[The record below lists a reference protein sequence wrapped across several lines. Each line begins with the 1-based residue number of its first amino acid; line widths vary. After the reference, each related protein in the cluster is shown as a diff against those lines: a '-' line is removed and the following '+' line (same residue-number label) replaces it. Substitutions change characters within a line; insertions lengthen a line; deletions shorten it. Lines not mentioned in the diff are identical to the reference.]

1 MPRQHFLSATLL
13 FVALP
18 ALADN
23 VNMYF
28 DSASSGATWNDSTT
42 ANWSATPG
50 GPYTSVIGTYNIA
63 NFEGTGAAVNSAGVN
78 VNGLAFNAN
87 GYTIQSGAVNFGS
100 PGGGPAVTVATG
112 VLATITSN
120 IGKAGGST
128 YLRKEGEG
136 ALSITGASVQL
147 DSLTVNTGTFQFN
160 GGTMAF
166 GAGLNLGNTAV
177 AGTGV
182 FALDGGTVNV
192 TGGNN
197 IFSNNATA
205 SSVFTQTGGTFNLTG
220 GGYLYMGNQGAPVQT
235 VAISGGVFNA
245 ANTGSQF
252 LAIRGN
258 ASITVS
264 GTAAATFNNLQ
275 IGHPTVGGAGTVNL
289 DGGSLTLASMGRNN
303 GTGTFNF
310 NGGLLRASADSA
322 TYFQNLTR
330 ANVRDGG
337 ARIDT
342 QAFNTTI
349 AQVLAHSDIGG
360 DAATDGGLTKSGAG
374 ILTLT
379 SGANTYTGATTIN
392 QGTIDV
398 RTAVGSLPSAS
409 AVTVAGG
416 AALTHTLNGATIAN
430 SVSGNGTWT
439 LNVLSGAIN
448 NFGLT
453 GTNAGFTG
461 AINIGAGARLIVGSG
476 WTTAAGIPNAS
487 AVIQVANGG
496 SVYYFGGSG
505 ALNNPITLNG
515 DGVAEGAPGPYGALR
530 VDGGVT
536 YGGHVTLGSNA
547 RIGSQSGHGILS
559 GGVTIGANTL
569 TLNTS
574 NSNLTFTGNLTSSAA
589 GAVVKTGTFT
599 AILGGD
605 NSGLLGTVTVTLSNM
620 FLNSATAAS
629 ASAAWVVN
637 AGTLANTL
645 AGTPTH
651 NLGSFGGSGGSL
663 GNNVGGS
670 AVTYSIGALGTDTT
684 YSGTIVNTI
693 GGGGTTALTKVG
705 GGSLTLA
712 GANSYTG
719 NTLVSG
725 GTLVISGSTATA
737 GLIQVSSGATL
748 GGGGSGGVATVADLG
763 VLAPGHTGD
772 NHLLLAELT
781 LSNDAVLRFDLDAPL
796 ADPMSI
802 VPDAASDH
810 VATSGALMLDGK
822 LRINALA
829 GFGTPVSGNRWLLMT
844 ADSGVADGVLEVDTL
859 NSPALSGGLSYL
871 IDADSNPGYVYL
883 AVVPEVGTAS
893 LFLLGLAALLRARK
907 RR

>member
-1 MPRQHFLSATLL
+1 MPRQTLLSATLL
-13 FVALP
+13 FGTLP
-18 ALADN
+18 ALADD

-28 DSASSGATWNDSTT
+28 DSATSGATWDNATT
-42 ANWSATPG
+42 ANWSLTSA
-50 GPYTSVIGTYNIA
+50 GPYNSTIGVWNIA

-78 VNGLAFNAN
+78 VNGIAFNTN
-87 GYTIQSGAVNFGS
+87 GYTIQSGAVTFGS
-100 PGGGPAVTVATG
+100 PSGGPAATVATG
-112 VLATITSN
+112 VSATITSD
-120 IGKAGGST
+120 IGKAGGGT
-128 YLRKEGEG
+128 HLRKEGAG
-136 ALSITGASVQL
+136 ALTITGASVQL
-147 DSLTVNTGTFQFN
+147 DSLTVNAGTFQFN

-166 GAGLNLGNTAV
+166 GNGLNLGNTAV

-197 IFSNNATA
+197 IFSNNAAA

-220 GGYLYMGNQGAPVQT
+220 GGYLYMGNQAAPVQT
-235 VAISGGVFNA
+235 IAVSGGVFNA
-245 ANTGSQF
+245 ANTGAQY

-264 GTAAATFNNLQ
+264 GTASATFNNLQ
-275 IGHPTVGGAGTVNL
+275 IGHPSVGGAGTVNL

-310 NGGLLRASADSA
+310 NGGLLRASAASA

-330 ANVRDGG
+330 ANVRNGG

-349 AQVLAHSDIGG
+349 AQVLAHSDVGG

-392 QGTIDV
+392 EGTVDV

-430 SVSGNGTWT
+430 SVSGGGTWT
-439 LNVLSGAIN
+439 LNVVSGAIN
-448 NFGLT
+448 NFTLT

-461 AINIGAGARLIVGSG
+461 ALNIGAGARLIIGSG
-476 WTTAAGIPNAS
+476 WTTAAGLPGAT
-487 AVIQVANGG
+487 AVVQVANGG
-496 SVYYFGGSG
+496 AVYHTAGSG
-505 ALNNPITLNG
+505 SMSNPITING

-530 VDGGVT
+530 VDGGST
-536 YGGHVTLGSNA
+536 YTGAVTLGGNA
-547 RIGSQSGHGILS
+547 RIGGAGGHGTLT
-559 GGVTIGANTL
+559 GNVTIGAHTL

-574 NSNLTFTGNLTSSAA
+574 NSNLTFTGNLTSTAA
-589 GAVVKTGTFT
+589 GAVVKTGNFT
-599 AILGGD
+599 TILGGD
-605 NSGLLGTVTVTLSNM
+605 NSGLLGTVTVAQSNL

-637 AGTLANTL
+637 LGNLANTL
-645 AGTPTH
+645 AGNPTYS
-651 NLGSFGGSGGSL
+651 LGSLGGTGGSL

-684 YSGTIVNTI
+684 YAGNIVNTI
-693 GGGGTTALTKVG
+693 GGGGTTAITKVG

-748 GGGGSGGVATVADLG
+748 GGGGSGGLATVADLG

-772 NHLLLAELT
+772 NHLLLAELN
-781 LSNDAVLRFDLDAPL
+781 LSGDAVLRFDLDAPL

-810 VATSGALMLDGK
+810 VATTGALMLDGK

-844 ADSGVADGVLEVDTL
+844 ANGGVADGVLEVDTL

-883 AVVPEVGTAS
+883 AVVPEGGTAT

>member
-1 MPRQHFLSATLL
+1 MPRQYLVRAAL
-13 FVALP
+13 FFVTLP

-28 DSASSGATWNDSTT
+28 DSAVSGATWDNATT
-42 ANWSATPG
+42 ANWSAAPG

-78 VNGLAFNAN
+78 INGLAFNAN
-87 GYTIQSGAVNFGS
+87 GYTIQSGTVTFGS
-100 PGGGPAVTVATG
+100 PAGGPAATLATG
-112 VLATITSN
+112 VSATITSN
-120 IGKAGGST
+120 IGKAGGGT
-128 YLRKEGEG
+128 HLRKEGAGELG
-136 ALSITGASVQL
+136 ISGASVQL
-147 DSLTVNTGTFQFN
+147 DSLTVNTGTFRFN

-166 GAGLNLGNTAV
+166 GNGLNLGNTAV

-197 IFSNNATA
+197 IFSNNASA
-205 SSVFTQTGGTFNLTG
+205 SFVFTQTAGTFNLTG
-220 GGYLYMGNQGAPVQT
+220 GGYLYMGNMGAPVQT
-235 VAISGGVFNA
+235 IGISGGVFNA

-275 IGHPTVGGAGTVNL
+275 IGHPSVGGAGTVNL

-330 ANVRDGG
+330 ANVRNGG

-342 QAFNTTI
+342 QAFNATI

-360 DAATDGGLTKSGAG
+360 DAATDGGLTKSGTG

-379 SGANTYTGATTIN
+379 SGANTYTGATAIN
-392 QGTIDV
+392 QGTLDV
-398 RTAVGSLPSAS
+398 RTGVNSVPAAS
-409 AVTVAGG
+409 AITVAGG

-430 SVSGNGTWT
+430 SVGGGGTWT
-439 LNVLSGAIN
+439 LNVVSGAIN

-453 GTNAGFTG
+453 GNNAAFTG
-461 AINIGAGARLIVGSG
+461 TLNIGSGARLVIGSG
-476 WTTAAGIPNAS
+476 WTSAAGLPGATT
-487 AVIQVANGG
+487 VVQVANGG
-496 SVYYFGGSG
+496 AVYHTGGSG
-505 ALNNPITLNG
+505 SMSNPITIIG
-515 DGVAEGAPGPYGALR
+515 DGVTEGAPGPYGALR
-530 VDGGVT
+530 VDGGST
-536 YGGHVTLGSNA
+536 YTGPVTLGGNA
-547 RIGSQSGHGILS
+547 RIGGAGGHGTLT
-559 GGVTIGANTL
+559 GNVTIGAHTL

-574 NSNLTFTGNLTSSAA
+574 NSNLTFTGNLSSTAA
-589 GAVVKTGTFT
+589 GAITKTGNFT
-599 AILGGD
+599 TILGGD
-605 NSGLLGTVTVTLSNM
+605 NSGLLGTVTVAQSNL
-620 FLNSATAAS
+620 FLNSDTAAS
-629 ASAAWVVN
+629 ASAAWIVN
-637 AGTLANTL
+637 LGNLANTL
-645 AGTPTH
+645 VGNRTYSLGSLAGT
-651 NLGSFGGSGGSL
+651 GGQV

-684 YSGTIVNTI
+684 YAGNIVNTI
-693 GGGGTTALTKVG
+693 GNGGTAALTKVG

-719 NTLVSG
+719 DTLVSG
-725 GTLVISGSTATA
+725 GALVISGSTAST
-737 GLIQVSSGATL
+737 GLIQVSAGATL
-748 GGGGSGGVATVADLG
+748 GGGGSGGITTVADLG

-772 NHLLLAELT
+772 NHLLLAELN
-781 LSNDAVLRFDLDAPL
+781 LSDNSIVRFDLDAPL

-810 VATSGALMLDGK
+810 VATTGAIMLDGK

-829 GFGTPVSGNRWLLMT
+829 GFGTPAAGNRWLLMT
-844 ADSGVADGVLEVDTL
+844 GNGGVADSVLEVDTA
-859 NSPALSGGLSYL
+859 NSPALSSGLSYL

-883 AVVPEVGTAS
+883 AVVPEAGTAG

-907 RR
+907 RG